1 MRPNDIM
8 AGFDVRF
15 ETPEQYIVDIT
26 HEIWEQGGIG
36 LIESAYYA
44 DPCPVYTPLGVSRA
58 ARDVTTGT
66 QATLTEFPD
75 RQLLADDIIIG
86 QKSHGF
92 YSSHRV
98 RSTATHLGPGRFCPL
113 GRSPSGRSVGML
125 TIADCVCRDNRIVEE
140 WLVRDQA
147 GMARQVG
154 LDPKVLGAEIG
165 RNSRAG
171 AAPGCDA
178 LVARWAG
185 QDKQTV
191 EGEAALAA
199 RAVAAMTDVWADASM
214 AAVKRHYDRAVRL
227 EAPGGDTL
235 YGVHQV
241 ERLIGDIRGA
251 IPDGCLHIHH
261 VIARR
266 DIDRPKRVA
275 LRWSYAGRHAGAGRY
290 GMPTLVPLALLGITH
305 LEFVGEQI
313 KSEWMLLDE
322 LSVWA
327 QIAGARG

>member
-1 MRPNDIM
+1 MRANDIM
-8 AGFDVRF
+8 TGFDARF
-15 ETPEQYIVDIT
+15 RTPEQYIVDIT
-26 HEIWEQGGIG
+26 HEIWEQGGVG
-36 LIESAYYA
+36 MIETAYYA
-44 DPCPVYTPLGVSRA
+44 DPCPVYTPIGVSRSV
-58 ARDVTTGT
+58 RDVTTGT
-66 QATLTEFPD
+66 KATLVEFPD

-86 QKSHGF
+86 AKAKGF

-98 RSTATHLGPGRFCPL
+98 RSTATHLGPGRFGP
-113 GRSPSGRSVGML
+113 PSGRTIDML

-147 GMARQVG
+147 AMARQIG
-154 LDPKVLGAEIG
+154 LDPKLLGADIG
-165 RNSRAG
+165 RSNREA
-171 AAPGCDA
+171 AAPGSVA

-185 QDKQTV
+185 ADKQTV
-191 EGEAALAA
+191 EGDAALAT
-199 RAVAAMTDVWADASM
+199 RALAALTDVWIKADAS
-214 AAVKRHYDRAVRL
+214 AVGRHYDRSVRL
-227 EAPGGDTL
+227 EAPGGDVL
-235 YGVHQV
+235 YGAHLV
-241 ERLIGDIRGA
+241 ERLFSDIRSA
-251 IPDGCLHIHH
+251 IPDGDLKIHH

-266 DIDRPKRVA
+266 EADRPPRVA

-305 LEFVGEQI
+305 LEFLGEQI

>member
-8 AGFDVRF
+8 AGFDARF
-15 ETPEQYIVDIT
+15 QTPEQYIVDIT

-36 LIESAYYA
+36 LIESAYYS

-58 ARDVTTGT
+58 AREVTIGT
-66 QATLTEFPD
+66 RATLVEFPD

-86 QKSHGF
+86 AKAKGF

-98 RSTATHLGPGRFCPL
+98 RSSATHLGPGRFGPA
-113 GRSPSGRSVGML
+113 SGRTVGML

-154 LDPKVLGAEIG
+154 LDPKLLGYELG
-165 RNSRAG
+165 RTNREA
-171 AAPGCDA
+171 AAPGSSA

-185 QDKQTV
+185 KDTQTTD
-191 EGEAALAA
+191 GDAALAA
-199 RAVAAMTDVWADASM
+199 LAVEAMAEVWKNAGTAAIA
-214 AAVKRHYDRAVRL
+214 RHYDRAVRL
-227 EAPGGDTL
+227 EAPGGDVL
-235 YGVHQV
+235 YGAHLV
-241 ERLIGDIRGA
+241 ERQIGDIVSA
-251 IPDGCLHIHH
+251 IPDGDLQVHH

-266 DIDRPKRVA
+266 EADRPPRVA

-305 LEFVGEQI
+305 LEFLGQRI